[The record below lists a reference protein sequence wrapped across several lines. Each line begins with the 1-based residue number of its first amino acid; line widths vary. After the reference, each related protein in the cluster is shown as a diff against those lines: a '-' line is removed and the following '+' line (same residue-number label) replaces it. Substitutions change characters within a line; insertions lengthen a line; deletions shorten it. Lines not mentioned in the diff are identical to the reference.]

1 MAKLKYDRVI
11 NVEIGS
17 NKNVEIPN
25 DEVWRVTTKSNV
37 GGTNPSTKLYGGGVH
52 FRFSEPRSTYIRH
65 RFQAHR
71 RVSGSMEVVL
81 HG

>member
-37 GGTNPSTKLYGGGVH
+37 GGTNPSTKLYGGGYT
-52 FRFSEPRSTYIRH
+52 FDSRYLGAPI
-65 RFQAHR
+65 
-71 RVSGSMEVVL
+71 SGIAFKHVEE
-81 HG
+81 